1 LLQTIQI
8 PAQTLASTVAAI
20 SSALSTPYV
29 PARRNATD
37 LLTFMRYNIP
47 EEAIGNSIE
56 VGFDNLSANAGMPG
70 RYDYWFKSFL
80 DTLAGR
86 GRMGSMVGA
95 SDDLRRHG
103 GHESSLNE
111 YAVGSFSASP

>member
-1 LLQTIQI
+1 MS
-8 PAQTLASTVAAI
+8 STVVAI
-20 SSALSTPYV
+20 AGSLSSPFI

-56 VGFDNLSANAGMPG
+56 AGFETLSTSSGMSG

-80 DTLAGR
+80 DTVSGR
-86 GRMGSMVGA
+86 GKMGSMVGA
-95 SDDLRRHG
+95 SEDLRRNG
-103 GHESSLNE
+103 GHEGSLNE
-111 YAVGSFSASP
+111 YAVSISVLREDNFSHKFSA